1 MTTQLATRKILQIC
15 VSLSQGTFCLLRIF
29 QVHRDDPIFTLQ
41 TTDHPERNRLAYVV
55 KKDDDNVVTVSLKGW
70 IHTWSLSTGQHTRSF
85 QSNNTARVGGI
96 ALCNNILRCT
106 HSDNT
111 HQGGLLVW
119 VLHEKDGQYTQS
131 DSTML
136 NVARCSHATT
146 NFKGTSCESLASV
159 AARRF
164 ASN

>member
-1 MTTQLATRKILQIC
+1 MYNVAGARGSRSIAIAKVDDNTTGNTQDIANMRVVIARD
-15 VSLSQGTFCLLRIF
+15 FCLPRIF

-55 KKDDDNVVTVSLKGW
+55 KKDDDIVVTVSLKGW

-111 HQGGLLVW
+111 HQGGL
-119 VLHEKDGQYTQS
+119 
-131 DSTML
+131 
-136 NVARCSHATT
+136 
-146 NFKGTSCESLASV
+146 
-159 AARRF
+159 
-164 ASN
+164 